1 MTNTGANRMGSKGR
15 TNKANTFADL
25 YCLCNKC
32 PRAEYQER
40 AFGELLYGH
49 AKWIAVAIRR
59 CNRRAFTQD
68 IQLIRDIGETTD
80 LMEALALVAS
90 FQKANRAR
98 RNIRTLFKFRLS
110 GFKARLLAYSV
121 FLERARVAE
130 RPLAFRHMHTTLGA

>member
-1 MTNTGANRMGSKGR
+1 MGSEGR
-15 TNKANTFADL
+15 VSKANTFADL
-25 YCLCNKC
+25 YCLCNNC

-40 AFGELLYGH
+40 AFGELLYAH

-59 CNRRAFTQD
+59 CNRRAFTED
-68 IQLIRDIGETTD
+68 IQFIRDIGETTD

-98 RNIRTLFKFRLS
+98 TNIRTLLKFRLS

-121 FLERARVAE
+121 FLQSARVAK
-130 RPLAFRHMHTTLGA
+130 RPVSLRHQPTTFGA